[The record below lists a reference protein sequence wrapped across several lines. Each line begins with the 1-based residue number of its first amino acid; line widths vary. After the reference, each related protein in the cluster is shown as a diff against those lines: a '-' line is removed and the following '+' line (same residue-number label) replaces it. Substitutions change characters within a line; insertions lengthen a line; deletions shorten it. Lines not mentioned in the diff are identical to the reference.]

1 MFHEGTKGG
10 WFTWILTRLKI
21 QAYLCKNV
29 VNKNTVRKF
38 YVGITLIQK
47 KKIPY
52 DNKQIILLTS
62 MRNNNPELQYTRKKK
77 ITKQNTT
84 REK

>member
-1 MFHEGTKGG
+1 MFHEGKKGG
-10 WFTWILTRLKI
+10 WFTCILTRLKI

-47 KKIPY
+47 KKKFPY
-52 DNKQIILLTS
+52 DDKQIITS
-62 MRNNNPELQYTRKKK
+62 Y
-77 ITKQNTT
+77 IY
-84 REK
+84 EK